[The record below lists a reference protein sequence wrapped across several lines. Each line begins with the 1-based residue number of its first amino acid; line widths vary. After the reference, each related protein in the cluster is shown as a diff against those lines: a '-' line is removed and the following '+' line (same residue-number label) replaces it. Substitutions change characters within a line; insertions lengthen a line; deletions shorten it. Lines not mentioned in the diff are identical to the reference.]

1 MKQWIGHTLK
11 EKILRRTAKSAKG
24 QRDVIILDVSLF
36 YVSLEAHNFPVKKIP
51 SSCPNA
57 HVWSETQG
65 EHSEKLRKIPTAL
78 SALRT
83 GNAYSF
89 PTAV

>member
-11 EKILRRTAKSAKG
+11 EKILRRTAKSKKG
-24 QRDVIILDVSLF
+24 QKDVIILDVSLF

-65 EHSEKLRKIPTAL
+65 EHSEKLRKIPTAV

-83 GNAYSF
+83 GNTYSF
-89 PTAV
+89 PTVT